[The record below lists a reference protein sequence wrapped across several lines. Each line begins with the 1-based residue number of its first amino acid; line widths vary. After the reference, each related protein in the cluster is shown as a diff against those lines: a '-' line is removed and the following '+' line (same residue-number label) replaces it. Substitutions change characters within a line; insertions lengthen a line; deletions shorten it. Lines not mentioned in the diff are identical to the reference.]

1 MNLNPPGEHELLIFW
16 VGLVT
21 VVALAR
27 LFGLLARKVGQP
39 AVIGELA
46 AGIVLG
52 PSVLGRVAPDVF
64 DWLFPEDDVQTAML
78 FTVAWLG
85 VVFLLVVTGYE
96 TDLALIRRLGR
107 AAGIVS
113 TGSLVVPM
121 VFGLGVGFVMPDL
134 FLGESGDRTVF
145 ALFLAAALSISSLP
159 VIAKILSEMGFMRRD
174 FGQLTL
180 AAGMANDVVGWVLL
194 GIVAGLAQAGSI
206 ELGSI
211 LTTLAGLAVFFGL
224 AFTIGQRA
232 LDWGLKM
239 LRVSRAPVHAA
250 TGLVVLFALGAGAIT
265 QWLGV
270 EAVLGA
276 FVAGVLLGRSR
287 LREHRTI
294 EPIETVTTTFLAP
307 VFFATA
313 GLRVDLGLLGDAEVL
328 LWAGVVLA
336 AASLAKFA
344 GSLAAAR
351 IAGLPGREGAALG
364 IGLNARGAL
373 EIVIATVGLSLGV
386 LNQASYTVI
395 VLMALATSMAAPPL
409 LRRVLANWAGT
420 DEEQERLLR
429 EETLASNIIVRNER
443 VLIPTQGGMN
453 SIMAAQLVD
462 LAWPKEVG
470 VTLATFDPG
479 GGAPDV
485 RVLEDVLHLRTVERR
500 LLGGDDVVHA
510 VLEELRLGYGTAV
523 VGTSAPDDERVLS
536 PFAEQLALRSP
547 VPITLVRRGLDIT
560 SRLPPAYGRVLIPVT
575 GTASSVAAQE
585 LGLAISGA
593 IGTEAILTH
602 VVHHDGAEGDDDDG
616 HGGEGPEVTMGRRRR
631 TWSATEVLSRSG
643 DSARLAGQRLLDDAS
658 ARAATVGARAITA
671 MTDAESTAAG
681 ILQLVDLHETD
692 LVILGATRR
701 DVDGGLFLGHTVE
714 RLLRRCRATIVLVVS
729 PPSERGTAGT

>member
-16 VGLVT
+16 VGLVL

-27 LFGLLARKVGQP
+27 LLGLLARKVGQP

-52 PSVLGRVAPDVF
+52 PSVLGRLAPDVF
-64 DWLFPEDDVQTAML
+64 DWLFPDDDVQTAML
-78 FTVAWLG
+78 FTVSWLG

-121 VFGLGVGFVMPDL
+121 VFGLGVGLVMPDL
-134 FLGESGDRTVF
+134 FVGESGDRTVF

-194 GIVAGLAQAGSI
+194 GIVAGLAQAGAI
-206 ELGSI
+206 EIGSI

-224 AFTIGQRA
+224 AFTVGQRA
-232 LDWGLKM
+232 LDWGLKL
-239 LRVSRAPVHAA
+239 LRVNRAPVHAA
-250 TGLVVLFALGAGAIT
+250 TGLVLLFALGAGAIT

-313 GLRVDLGLLGDAEVL
+313 GLRVDLGLLGDATVL

-344 GSLAAAR
+344 GSLAAAHL
-351 IAGLPGREGAALG
+351 AGLPGREGAALG

-429 EETLASNIIVRNER
+429 EETLAGNIIVRDEP

-453 SIMAAQLVD
+453 SIMAAQIVD

-470 VTLATFDPG
+470 VTLATVDPAG
-479 GGAPDV
+479 DAPDL
-485 RVLEDVLHLRTVERR
+485 RVLEDVLHLRSVERKA
-500 LLGGDDVVHA
+500 LDGEPVEA

-523 VGTSAPDDERVLS
+523 VGTSAPEGDGVLS
-536 PFAEQLALRSP
+536 PFAEELALRSL
-547 VPITLVRRGLDIT
+547 VPITLVRRGLDVN

-575 GTASSVAAQE
+575 GTTSSIAAQE
-585 LGLAISGA
+585 VGLAISGA

-602 VVHHDGAEGDDDDG
+602 VVHHDEEGADDDAA
-616 HGGEGPEVTMGRRRR
+616 GEGADVTGTRRSLRSW
-631 TWSATEVLSRSG
+631 TGTDMLSRSG
-643 DSARLAGQRLLDDAS
+643 GSTRVASQRLLDDAAS
-658 ARAATVGARAITA
+658 RAATVGARAITA
-671 MTDAESTAAG
+671 LTDAESTAAG
-681 ILQLVDLHETD
+681 ILQLVELHETD

-701 DVDGGLFLGHTVE
+701 DVDGRLFLGHTVE
-714 RLLRRCRATIVLVVS
+714 RLLRRCGATIVVVVS
-729 PPSERGTAGT
+729 PPGDRSTKGS

>member
-1 MNLNPPGEHELLIFW
+1 MNLHPPEEHELLVFW
-16 VGLVT
+16 VGLVV

-27 LFGLLARKVGQP
+27 GLGALARKIGQP

-52 PSVLGRVAPDVF
+52 PSVLGRLFPDVF
-64 DWLFPEDDVQTAML
+64 DWLFPPDDVQTAML

-121 VFGLGVGFVMPDL
+121 IFGLGVGFLMPEV
-134 FLGESGDRTVF
+134 FLGTSDDRTVF

-194 GIVAGLAQAGSI
+194 GIVAGLAQAGEI
-206 ELGSI
+206 EIGSI
-211 LTTLAGLAVFFGL
+211 LTTIAGLAIFFGL
-224 AFTIGQRA
+224 AFTIGQRGLDAA
-232 LDWGLKM
+232 LRY
-239 LRVSRAPVHAA
+239 LRVNRAPAHAS
-250 TGLVVLFALGAGAIT
+250 TGLVILFALTAGAIT

-276 FVAGVLLGRSR
+276 FVAGVLFGRSR
-287 LREHRTI
+287 LRDHRTI

-328 LWAGVVLA
+328 LWAGIVLA
-336 AASLAKFA
+336 AASLAKFF
-344 GSLAAAR
+344 GSVIAAR
-351 IAGLPGREGAALG
+351 IAGLPNREGAALG

-420 DEEQERLLR
+420 DEEQERLLK
-429 EETLASNIIVRNER
+429 EETLASNLIVRNEP
-443 VLIPTQGGMN
+443 VLLPTRGGMN
-453 SIMAAQLVD
+453 SIMAAQIVE
-462 LAWPKEVG
+462 LAWPEEVG
-470 VTLATFDPG
+470 VTLATVDASG
-479 GGAPDV
+479 DAPNV
-485 RVLEDVLHLRTVERR
+485 RVLEDVLHLRTVERK
-500 LLGGDDVVHA
+500 LLTEEDA
-510 VLEELRLGYGTAV
+510 VDALVEELRLGYGTAII
-523 VGTSAPDDERVLS
+523 GTSAPADDRVLS
-536 PFAEQLALRSP
+536 PFVEELALRTP
-547 VPITLVRRGLDIT
+547 VPLMVVRRGLDIQ

-575 GTASSVAAQE
+575 GTASSIAAQE
-585 LGLAISGA
+585 VGFAISA
-593 IGTEAILTH
+593 SIGTEAILTH
-602 VVHHDGAEGDDDDG
+602 VVHHDDEPGD
-616 HGGEGPEVTMGRRRR
+616 GGPPRRV
-631 TWSATEVLSRSG
+631 WGATEVLSRAT
-643 DSARLAGQRLLDDAS
+643 DSTRTAGQSLLDDA
-658 ARAATVGARAITA
+658 AIRATNLGARAIVALTE
-671 MTDAESTAAG
+671 AESTAAG
-681 ILQLVDLHETD
+681 ILELADLRDAD
-692 LVILGATRR
+692 LVIVGATRR

-714 RLLRRCRATIVLVVS
+714 RLLRRCRATVVVVVS
-729 PPSERGTAGT
+729 PAERTPTA

>member
-16 VGLVT
+16 VGLVV

-27 LFGLLARKVGQP
+27 GLGLLARKIGQP

-52 PSVLGRVAPDVF
+52 PSVLGRLAPDTF
-64 DWLFPEDDVQTAML
+64 EWLFPADDVQTAML

-85 VVFLLVVTGYE
+85 VVMLLVVTGYE

-121 VFGLGVGFVMPDL
+121 VFGLGVGLVMPTL
-134 FLGESGDRTVF
+134 FLGEQGDRTVF

-206 ELGSI
+206 EIGAI
-211 LTTLAGLAVFFGL
+211 LTTLAGLALFFGL
-224 AFTIGQRA
+224 AFTLGQRA
-232 LDWGLKM
+232 LDWGLK
-239 LRVSRAPVHAA
+239 LLLVTRAPVHAA
-250 TGLVVLFALGAGAIT
+250 TGLVILFALAAGAIT

-287 LREHRTI
+287 LRNHKTI
-294 EPIETVTTTFLAP
+294 EPIESLTTTFLAP

-313 GLRVDLGLLGDAEVL
+313 GLRVDLGLLGDPEVL
-328 LWAGVVLA
+328 LWAGIVLA

-344 GSLAAAR
+344 GSLAAAH

-429 EETLASNIIVRNER
+429 EETLAGNIIVRNER

-470 VTLATFDPG
+470 VTLATVDDAG
-479 GGAPDV
+479 DAPNL
-485 RVLEDVLHLRTVERR
+485 RVLEDVLHLRPVERR
-500 LLGGDDVVHA
+500 LLGEGAVVDA
-510 VLEELRLGYGTAV
+510 LVEELRLGYGTAV
-523 VGTSAPDDERVLS
+523 IGTSSPDGDDRGLS
-536 PFAEQLALRSP
+536 PLAEELALRSP
-547 VPITLVRRGLDIT
+547 VPVTVVRRGLDVT

-575 GTASSVAAQE
+575 GTPSSVAAQE
-585 LGLAISGA
+585 VGLAISGA

-602 VVHHDGAEGDDDDG
+602 VVHHDG
-616 HGGEGPEVTMGRRRR
+616 GEEPDEEVGRRSRR
-631 TWSATEVLSRSG
+631 WTGPDVLHRSG
-643 DSARLAGQRLLDDAS
+643 DTTRIAGQRMLDDAA

-671 MTDAESTAAG
+671 ITDAESTAAG
-681 ILQLVDLHETD
+681 ILQLVELHETD
-692 LVILGATRR
+692 LVIVGATRR
-701 DVDGGLFLGHTVE
+701 DVDGRLFLGHTVE
-714 RLLRRCRATIVLVVS
+714 RLLRRCGATIVVVVS
-729 PPSERGTAGT
+729 PSDRTGGPDA

>member
-1 MNLNPPGEHELLIFW
+1 MNLHPPEEHELLVFW
-16 VGLVT
+16 VGLV
-21 VVALAR
+21 VVVVLAR
-27 LFGLLARKVGQP
+27 VLGLLARKVGQP

-52 PSVLGRVAPDVF
+52 PSILGRVAPDVF
-64 DWLFPEDDVQTAML
+64 DWLFPPDDVQTAML

-121 VFGLGVGFVMPDL
+121 IFGLAVGFVMPEL
-134 FLGESGDRTVF
+134 FLGASEDRTVF

-159 VIAKILSEMGFMRRD
+159 VIAKILGDMGFMRRD

-194 GIVAGLAQAGSI
+194 GVVAGLAAAGSI
-206 ELGSI
+206 AIGSI
-211 LTTLAGLAVFFGL
+211 LTTLAGLALFFAL
-224 AFTIGQRA
+224 AFTVGQRG
-232 LDWGLKM
+232 LDATLRL
-239 LRVSRAPVHAA
+239 LRVRRAPIHAS
-250 TGLVVLFALGAGAIT
+250 TGVVIVFALGAGAVT

-287 LREHRTI
+287 LRDERTI

-313 GLRVDLGLLGDAEVL
+313 GLRVDLGLLGDPEVL
-328 LWAGVVLA
+328 LWAVIVVA

-344 GSLAAAR
+344 GSMIAAR
-351 IAGLPGREGAALG
+351 VAGLPNREGAALG

-386 LNQASYTVI
+386 LNQASYTVV

-409 LRRVLANWAGT
+409 LRRALRGWAGT
-420 DEEQERLLR
+420 DQEQERLQR
-429 EETLASNIIVRNER
+429 EETLASNIIVRSEP
-443 VLIPTQGGMN
+443 VLLPTRGGMN
-453 SIMAAQLVD
+453 SIMAAQLID
-462 LAWPKEVG
+462 LAWPEDVP
-470 VTLATFDPG
+470 VTLATVDPHG
-479 GGAPDV
+479 DAPNV
-485 RVLEDVLHLRTVERR
+485 RVLEDVLHLRPVERKLR
-500 LLGGDDVVHA
+500 TDDDVVESL
-510 VLEELRLGYGTAV
+510 LEELRLGYGTAV
-523 VGTSAPDDERVLS
+523 IGTSAPADEDRVLS
-536 PFAEQLALRSP
+536 PLAEELALRSP
-547 VPITLVRRGLDIT
+547 VPVMLVRRGLDVT
-560 SRLPPAYGRVLIPVT
+560 SRLPPAYGRVLIPVA
-575 GTASSVAAQE
+575 GTSSSLAAQE
-585 LGLAISGA
+585 VGLAISA
-593 IGTEAILTH
+593 SIGTEAILTH
-602 VVHHDGAEGDDDDG
+602 VVHHDEKEEAS
-616 HGGEGPEVTMGRRRR
+616 RARR
-631 TWSATEVLSRSG
+631 TWAGTDVLARPGGATR
-643 DSARLAGQRLLDDAS
+643 AAAQQLLDDAV
-658 ARAATVGARAITA
+658 AKAANLGARAFTA
-671 MTDAESTAAG
+671 LTEAESTAAG

-701 DVDGGLFLGHTVE
+701 DTEGGLFLGHTVE
-714 RLLRRCRATIVLVVS
+714 RLLRRCGATIVVVVS
-729 PPSERGTAGT
+729 PPERGQNGD

>member
-1 MNLNPPGEHELLIFW
+1 MNLNPPGEHELLVFW
-16 VGLVT
+16 VGLVV

-27 LFGLLARKVGQP
+27 GLGLLARKVGQP

-52 PSVLGRVAPDVF
+52 PSVLGRLAPDAF
-64 DWLFPEDDVQTAML
+64 EWLFPADDVQTAML

-85 VVFLLVVTGYE
+85 VVMLLVVTGYE

-121 VFGLGVGFVMPDL
+121 VFGLGVGLVMPTL
-134 FLGESGDRTVF
+134 FLGEQGDRTVF

-206 ELGSI
+206 EIGAI
-211 LTTLAGLAVFFGL
+211 LTTLAGLALFFGL
-224 AFTIGQRA
+224 AFTLGQRA
-232 LDWGLKM
+232 LDWGLK
-239 LRVSRAPVHAA
+239 LLLVARAPVHAA
-250 TGLVVLFALGAGAIT
+250 TGLVILFALAAGAIT

-287 LREHRTI
+287 LRNHKTI
-294 EPIETVTTTFLAP
+294 EPIESLTTTFLAP

-313 GLRVDLGLLGDAEVL
+313 GLRVDLGLLGDPEVL
-328 LWAGVVLA
+328 LWAGIVLA

-344 GSLAAAR
+344 GSLAAAQ

-429 EETLASNIIVRNER
+429 EETLAGNIIVRNER

-470 VTLATFDPG
+470 VTLATVDEAG
-479 GGAPDV
+479 DAPNL
-485 RVLEDVLHLRTVERR
+485 RVLEDVLHLRPLERR
-500 LLGGDDVVHA
+500 LLGEGAVVDA
-510 VLEELRLGYGTAV
+510 LVEELRLGYGTAV
-523 VGTSAPDDERVLS
+523 IGTSSPEGDDRGLS
-536 PFAEQLALRSP
+536 PVAEELALRSP
-547 VPITLVRRGLDIT
+547 VPVTVVRRGLDVT

-575 GTASSVAAQE
+575 GTPSSIAAQE
-585 LGLAISGA
+585 VGLAISGA

-602 VVHHDGAEGDDDDG
+602 VVHHDGGEEPDD
-616 HGGEGPEVTMGRRRR
+616 EVGRRPRR
-631 TWSATEVLSRSG
+631 WTGPDVLHRSG
-643 DSARLAGQRLLDDAS
+643 DTTRIAGQQMLDDAA

-671 MTDAESTAAG
+671 ITDAESTAAG
-681 ILQLVDLHETD
+681 ILQLVELHETD
-692 LVILGATRR
+692 LVIVGATRR
-701 DVDGGLFLGHTVE
+701 DVDGRLFLGHTVE
-714 RLLRRCRATIVLVVS
+714 RLLRRCGATIVVVVS
-729 PPSERGTAGT
+729 PSDRTGGPDA

>member
-16 VGLVT
+16 VGLVL

-27 LFGLLARKVGQP
+27 GLGLLARKVGQP

-52 PSVLGRVAPDVF
+52 PSVLGRLAPDAF
-64 DWLFPEDDVQTAML
+64 EWLFPADDVQTAML

-85 VVFLLVVTGYE
+85 VVMLLVVTGYE
-96 TDLALIRRLGR
+96 TDLNLIRRLGR

-121 VFGLGVGFVMPDL
+121 VFGLGVGLVMPSL
-134 FLGESGDRTVF
+134 FLGEQGDRTVF

-194 GIVAGLAQAGSI
+194 GIVAGLAQAGAI
-206 ELGSI
+206 EVGAI
-211 LTTLAGLAVFFGL
+211 LTTLAGLAIFFGL
-224 AFTIGQRA
+224 AFTVGQRA
-232 LDWGLKM
+232 LDWGLK
-239 LRVSRAPVHAA
+239 LLLVARAPVHAA
-250 TGLVVLFALGAGAIT
+250 TGLVILFALGAGAIT

-287 LREHRTI
+287 LRNHKTI
-294 EPIETVTTTFLAP
+294 EPIESVTTTFLAP

-313 GLRVDLGLLGDAEVL
+313 GLRVDLGLLGDPEVL
-328 LWAGVVLA
+328 LWAGIVLA

-344 GSLAAAR
+344 GSLAAAHL
-351 IAGLPGREGAALG
+351 AGLPGREGAALG

-409 LRRVLANWAGT
+409 LRRVLAGWAGT

-429 EETLASNIIVRNER
+429 EETLAANIIVRDEP

-470 VTLATFDPG
+470 VTLATVDARG
-479 GGAPDV
+479 DAPNL
-485 RVLEDVLHLRTVERR
+485 RVLEDVLHLRPVERH
-500 LLGGDDVVHA
+500 LLSGDDVVDA
-510 VLEELRLGYGTAV
+510 LVEELRLGYGTAV
-523 VGTSAPDDERVLS
+523 VGTSSPEGDRVLS
-536 PFAEQLALRSP
+536 PLAEELALRSP
-547 VPITLVRRGLDIT
+547 VPVTVVRRGLDIT

-575 GTASSVAAQE
+575 GTPSSIAAQE
-585 LGLAISGA
+585 VGLAISGA

-602 VVHHDGAEGDDDDG
+602 VVHHDG
-616 HGGEGPEVTMGRRRR
+616 GEEPEADAGRRSRR
-631 TWSATEVLSRSG
+631 WTGPDVLSRAG
-643 DSARLAGQRLLDDAS
+643 DTTRVAGQQMLDDAA

-671 MTDAESTAAG
+671 ITDAESTAAG
-681 ILQLVDLHETD
+681 ILQLVELHETD
-692 LVILGATRR
+692 LVIVGATRR
-701 DVDGGLFLGHTVE
+701 DVDGRLFLGHTVE
-714 RLLRRCRATIVLVVS
+714 RLLRRCGATIVVVVS
-729 PPSERGTAGT
+729 PSDRTGGVEG

>member
-16 VGLVT
+16 VGLVA

-27 LFGLLARKVGQP
+27 LLGLLARKVGQP
-39 AVIGELA
+39 PVIGELA

-52 PSVLGRVAPDVF
+52 PSVLGRLAPDVF
-64 DWLFPEDDVQTAML
+64 DWLFPDDDVQTAML
-78 FTVAWLG
+78 FTVSWLG
-85 VVFLLVVTGYE
+85 VVCLLVVTGYE

-121 VFGLGVGFVMPDL
+121 AFGLGVGLVMPDL
-134 FLGESGDRTVF
+134 FVGGSGDRTVF

-159 VIAKILSEMGFMRRD
+159 VIAKILGEMGFMRRD

-194 GIVAGLAQAGSI
+194 GIVAGLAQAGAI
-206 ELGSI
+206 EVGSI

-224 AFTIGQRA
+224 AFTVGQRA
-232 LDWGLKM
+232 LDWGLTR
-239 LRVSRAPVHAA
+239 LRVARAPVHAT
-250 TGLVVLFALGAGAIT
+250 TGLVLLFALGAGAIT

-287 LREHRTI
+287 LRDHRTI
-294 EPIETVTTTFLAP
+294 EPVETMTTTFLAP

-313 GLRVDLGLLGDAEVL
+313 GLRVDLGLLGDPEVL
-328 LWAGVVLA
+328 LWAGIVLL

-344 GSLAAAR
+344 GSVLAAR

-429 EETLASNIIVRNER
+429 EETLASNIIVRNEP

-453 SIMAAQLVD
+453 SIMAAQVVD

-470 VTLATFDPG
+470 VTLATVAPG
-479 GGAPDV
+479 GDPPDV
-485 RVLEDVLHLRTVERR
+485 RVLEDVLHLRSVERR
-500 LLGGDDVVHA
+500 LLGEDDVA
-510 VLEELRLGYGTAV
+510 DAILEELRLGYGTAV
-523 VGTSAPDDERVLS
+523 VGTSAPEGDRVLS
-536 PFAEQLALRSP
+536 PLAEELALRSH
-547 VPITLVRRGLDIT
+547 VPLTVVRRGLDVQ
-560 SRLPPAYGRVLIPVT
+560 SRLPPAYARVLIPVT
-575 GTASSVAAQE
+575 GTASSIASQE
-585 LGLAISGA
+585 VGLAISGA

-602 VVHHDGAEGDDDDG
+602 VVHHDRPEGDDDDLSG
-616 HGGEGPEVTMGRRRR
+616 GRRPRR
-631 TWSATEVLSRSG
+631 PWSGTEVLSRSG
-643 DSARLAGQRLLDDAS
+643 DSTRIAGQQLLDDAA
-658 ARAATVGARAITA
+658 ARAATVGARAVTA

-701 DVDGGLFLGHTVE
+701 DVDGRLFLGHTVE
-714 RLLRRCRATIVLVVS
+714 RLLRRCGATMVVVVS
-729 PPSERGTAGT
+729 PPSERGTT

>member
-16 VGLVT
+16 VGLVV

-27 LFGLLARKVGQP
+27 GLGLLARKVGQP

-52 PSVLGRVAPDVF
+52 PSVLGRLAPDAF
-64 DWLFPEDDVQTAML
+64 EWLFPADDVQTAML

-85 VVFLLVVTGYE
+85 VVMLLVVTGYE

-121 VFGLGVGFVMPDL
+121 VFGLGVGLVMPAA
-134 FLGESGDRTVF
+134 FLGEQGDRTVF

-194 GIVAGLAQAGSI
+194 GIVAGLAQAGAI
-206 ELGSI
+206 EIGAI
-211 LTTLAGLAVFFGL
+211 LTTLAGLALFFGL
-224 AFTIGQRA
+224 AFTVGQRA
-232 LDWGLKM
+232 LDWSLK
-239 LRVSRAPVHAA
+239 LLLVARAPVHAA
-250 TGLVVLFALGAGAIT
+250 TGLMILFALAAGAIT

-287 LREHRTI
+287 LRNHKTI
-294 EPIETVTTTFLAP
+294 EPIESLTTTFLAP

-313 GLRVDLGLLGDAEVL
+313 GLRVDLGLLGDPEVL
-328 LWAGVVLA
+328 LWAGIVLA

-344 GSLAAAR
+344 GSLVAAH

-429 EETLASNIIVRNER
+429 EETLAGNIIVRNER

-470 VTLATFDPG
+470 VTLATVDPTG
-479 GGAPDV
+479 DAPNL
-485 RVLEDVLHLRTVERR
+485 RVLEDVLHLRPVERR
-500 LLGGDDVVHA
+500 LLSDGEVVDA
-510 VLEELRLGYGTAV
+510 LVEELRLGYGTAV
-523 VGTSAPDDERVLS
+523 IGTSSPEGDDRGLS
-536 PFAEQLALRSP
+536 PLAEELALRSP
-547 VPITLVRRGLDIT
+547 VPVTVVRRGLDVT

-575 GTASSVAAQE
+575 GTPSSIAAQE
-585 LGLAISGA
+585 VGLAISGA

-602 VVHHDGAEGDDDDG
+602 VVHHDG
-616 HGGEGPEVTMGRRRR
+616 GEEPDEEVGRRPRR
-631 TWSATEVLSRSG
+631 WSGPDVLHRSG
-643 DSARLAGQRLLDDAS
+643 DTTRIAGQQMLDDAA

-671 MTDAESTAAG
+671 ITDAESTAAG

-692 LVILGATRR
+692 LVIVGATRR
-701 DVDGGLFLGHTVE
+701 DVDGRLFLGHTVE
-714 RLLRRCRATIVLVVS
+714 RLLRRCGATIVVVVS
-729 PPSERGTAGT
+729 PSDRTGGPDA

>member
-1 MNLNPPGEHELLIFW
+1 MNLSPPGEHELLIFW
-16 VGLVT
+16 VGLVV

-27 LFGLLARKVGQP
+27 GLGLLARKVGQP

-52 PSVLGRVAPDVF
+52 PSVLGRLFPDVF
-64 DWLFPEDDVQTAML
+64 GWLFPPDDVQTAML

-85 VVFLLVVTGYE
+85 MVFLLVVTGYE

-121 VFGLGVGFVMPDL
+121 VFGLAVGFVMPDL
-134 FLGESGDRTVF
+134 FLGVSDDRTVF

-159 VIAKILSEMGFMRRD
+159 VIAKILGEMGFMRRD

-194 GIVAGLAQAGSI
+194 GIVAGLAQAGAI
-206 ELGSI
+206 EVGSI
-211 LTTLAGLAVFFGL
+211 LTTLAGLTLFFAL
-224 AFTIGQRA
+224 AFTVGQRG
-232 LDWGLKM
+232 LDAVLKT
-239 LRVSRAPVHAA
+239 LRVRRAPVHAS
-250 TGLVVLFALGAGAIT
+250 TGVMVLFALALGAVT

-287 LREHRTI
+287 LRDERTI

-313 GLRVDLGLLGDAEVL
+313 GLRVDLGLLGDPEVL

-336 AASLAKFA
+336 AASIAKFA
-344 GSLAAAR
+344 GSMVAAR
-351 IAGLPGREGAALG
+351 MAGLPSREGAALG

-386 LNQASYTVI
+386 LNQASYTVV

-409 LRRVLANWAGT
+409 LRRVLKGWAGT
-420 DEEQERLLR
+420 DEEQQRLLR
-429 EETLASNIIVRNER
+429 EETLASNIIVRDEP
-443 VLIPTQGGMN
+443 VLLPTRGGMN
-453 SIMAAQLVD
+453 SIMAAQLIE
-462 LAWPKEVG
+462 LAWPEDVG
-470 VTLATFDPG
+470 VTLTTVDAAGD
-479 GGAPDV
+479 APNL
-485 RVLEDVLHLRTVERR
+485 RVLEDVLHLRPVERKLR
-500 LLGGDDVVHA
+500 TDDDVA
-510 VLEELRLGYGTAV
+510 ESLLEELRLGYGAAV
-523 VGTSAPDDERVLS
+523 IGTSAPDDQSRVLS
-536 PFAEQLALRSP
+536 PLAEELALRSP
-547 VPITLVRRGLDIT
+547 VPVMIVRRGLDVHG
-560 SRLPPAYGRVLIPVT
+560 RLPPAYGRVLIPVT
-575 GTASSVAAQE
+575 GTASSLAAQE
-585 LGLAISGA
+585 VGLAISA
-593 IGTEAILTH
+593 SIGTEAILTH
-602 VVHHDGAEGDDDDG
+602 VVHHDEPDDG
-616 HGGEGPEVTMGRRRR
+616 ARSGRRAWAGADVLARPGG
-631 TWSATEVLSRSG
+631 ATREAATG
-643 DSARLAGQRLLDDAS
+643 LLDGAL
-658 ARAATVGARAITA
+658 AKAANLGARAVTA
-671 MTDAESTAAG
+671 LTEAESTAAG
-681 ILQLVDLHETD
+681 ILELTDLHQTD

-714 RLLRRCRATIVLVVS
+714 RLLRRCGATIVVVVS
-729 PPSERGTAGT
+729 PTDRKASSNGDGG

>member
-16 VGLVT
+16 VGLVV

-27 LFGLLARKVGQP
+27 GLGLLARKVGQP

-52 PSVLGRVAPDVF
+52 PSVLGRLAPDAF
-64 DWLFPEDDVQTAML
+64 EWLFPADDVQTAML

-85 VVFLLVVTGYE
+85 VVMLLVVTGYE

-121 VFGLGVGFVMPDL
+121 VFGLGVGLVMPSL

-206 ELGSI
+206 EIGAI
-211 LTTLAGLAVFFGL
+211 LTTLAGLALFFGL

-232 LDWGLKM
+232 LDWGLK
-239 LRVSRAPVHAA
+239 LLLVARAPVHAA
-250 TGLVVLFALGAGAIT
+250 TGLVILFALAAGAIT

-287 LREHRTI
+287 LRNHKTI
-294 EPIETVTTTFLAP
+294 EPIESLTTTFLAP

-313 GLRVDLGLLGDAEVL
+313 GLRVDLGLLGDPEVL
-328 LWAGVVLA
+328 LWAGIVLA

-344 GSLAAAR
+344 GSIVAAK
-351 IAGLPGREGAALG
+351 IAGLPNREGAALG

-409 LRRVLANWAGT
+409 LRRVLSGWAGT

-429 EETLASNIIVRNER
+429 EETLAANIIVRNEP
-443 VLIPTQGGMN
+443 VLIPTRGGMN

-470 VTLATFDPG
+470 VTLATVDATG
-479 GGAPDV
+479 DAPNL
-485 RVLEDVLHLRTVERR
+485 RVLEDVLHLRSVERR
-500 LLGGDDVVHA
+500 LLGDDDVVDA
-510 VLEELRLGYGTAV
+510 LVEELRLGYGTAV
-523 VGTSAPDDERVLS
+523 IGTSSPDGDRVLS
-536 PFAEQLALRSP
+536 PIAEELALRSP
-547 VPITLVRRGLDIT
+547 VPVTVVRRGLDVT

-575 GTASSVAAQE
+575 GTPSSIAAQE
-585 LGLAISGA
+585 VGLAISGA

-602 VVHHDGAEGDDDDG
+602 VVHHDGGEEPDEGN
-616 HGGEGPEVTMGRRRR
+616 VRR
-631 TWSATEVLSRSG
+631 TRRWGGPDVLHRGG
-643 DSARLAGQRLLDDAS
+643 DTTRIAGQQMLDDAA

-671 MTDAESTAAG
+671 ITDAESTAAG
-681 ILQLVDLHETD
+681 ILQLVELHETD
-692 LVILGATRR
+692 LVIVGATRR
-701 DVDGGLFLGHTVE
+701 DVDGRLFLGHTVE
-714 RLLRRCRATIVLVVS
+714 RLLRRCGATIVVVVS
-729 PPSERGTAGT
+729 PSDRSNPPDA

>member
-16 VGLVT
+16 VGLVV

-27 LFGLLARKVGQP
+27 GLGLLARKVGQP

-52 PSVLGRVAPDVF
+52 PSVLGRLAPDAF
-64 DWLFPEDDVQTAML
+64 EWLFPADDVQTAML

-85 VVFLLVVTGYE
+85 VVMLLVVTGYE

-121 VFGLGVGFVMPDL
+121 VFGLGVGLVMPTL
-134 FLGESGDRTVF
+134 FLGEQGDRTVF

-194 GIVAGLAQAGSI
+194 GVVAGLAQAGSI
-206 ELGSI
+206 EIGAI
-211 LTTLAGLAVFFGL
+211 LTTLAGLALFFGL
-224 AFTIGQRA
+224 AFTVGQRA
-232 LDWGLKM
+232 LDWGLK
-239 LRVSRAPVHAA
+239 LLLVARAPVHAA
-250 TGLVVLFALGAGAIT
+250 TGLVILFALAAGAIT

-287 LREHRTI
+287 LRSHKTI
-294 EPIETVTTTFLAP
+294 EPIESLTTTFLAP

-313 GLRVDLGLLGDAEVL
+313 GLRVDLGLLGDPEVL
-328 LWAGVVLA
+328 LWAGIVLA

-344 GSLAAAR
+344 GSLAAAH

-409 LRRVLANWAGT
+409 LRRVLAGWAGT

-429 EETLASNIIVRNER
+429 EETLAANIIVRNEP

-462 LAWPKEVG
+462 LAWPKQVG
-470 VTLATFDPG
+470 VTLATVDPAG
-479 GGAPDV
+479 DAPNL
-485 RVLEDVLHLRTVERR
+485 RVLEDVLHLRSVERR
-500 LLGGDDVVHA
+500 LLSDGDVVDA
-510 VLEELRLGYGTAV
+510 LVEELRLGYGTAV
-523 VGTSAPDDERVLS
+523 IGTSSPEGDRVLS
-536 PFAEQLALRSP
+536 PIAEELALRSP
-547 VPITLVRRGLDIT
+547 VPVTVVRRGLDIT

-575 GTASSVAAQE
+575 GTPSSVAAQE
-585 LGLAISGA
+585 VGLAISGA

-602 VVHHDGAEGDDDDG
+602 VVHHDG
-616 HGGEGPEVTMGRRRR
+616 GEESDEEAGRRPRR
-631 TWSATEVLSRSG
+631 WSGPDVLHRTGSTTRV
-643 DSARLAGQRLLDDAS
+643 AGQQMLDDAA
-658 ARAATVGARAITA
+658 ARAVTVGARAITA
-671 MTDAESTAAG
+671 ITDAESTAAG

-692 LVILGATRR
+692 LVIVGATRR
-701 DVDGGLFLGHTVE
+701 DVDGKLFLGHTVE
-714 RLLRRCRATIVLVVS
+714 RLLRRCGATIVVVVS
-729 PPSERGTAGT
+729 PSDRTGGPDA

>member
-16 VGLVT
+16 VGLVV

-27 LFGLLARKVGQP
+27 GLGLLARKVGQP

-52 PSVLGRVAPDVF
+52 PSVLGRLAPDAF
-64 DWLFPEDDVQTAML
+64 EWLFPADDVQTAML

-85 VVFLLVVTGYE
+85 VVMLLVVTGYE

-121 VFGLGVGFVMPDL
+121 VFGLGVGLVMPTL
-134 FLGESGDRTVF
+134 FLGEQGDRTVF

-206 ELGSI
+206 EVGAI
-211 LTTLAGLAVFFGL
+211 LTTLAGLALFFGL
-224 AFTIGQRA
+224 AFTVGQRA
-232 LDWGLKM
+232 LDWGLK
-239 LRVSRAPVHAA
+239 LLLVARAPAHAA
-250 TGLVVLFALGAGAIT
+250 TGLVILFALGAGAIT

-287 LREHRTI
+287 LRNHKTI
-294 EPIETVTTTFLAP
+294 EPIESLTTTFLAP

-313 GLRVDLGLLGDAEVL
+313 GLRVDLGLLGDPEVL
-328 LWAGVVLA
+328 LWAGIVLA

-344 GSLAAAR
+344 GSLAAAHL
-351 IAGLPGREGAALG
+351 AGLPGREGAALG

-429 EETLASNIIVRNER
+429 EETLAGNIIVRNER

-470 VTLATFDPG
+470 VTLATVDEAG
-479 GGAPDV
+479 DAPNL
-485 RVLEDVLHLRTVERR
+485 RVLEDVLHLRPVERR
-500 LLGGDDVVHA
+500 LLGEGAVVDA
-510 VLEELRLGYGTAV
+510 LVEELRLGYGTAV
-523 VGTSAPDDERVLS
+523 IGTSSPEGDDRGLS
-536 PFAEQLALRSP
+536 PLAEELALRSP
-547 VPITLVRRGLDIT
+547 VPVTVVRRGLDVT

-575 GTASSVAAQE
+575 GTPSSIAAQE
-585 LGLAISGA
+585 VGLAISGA

-602 VVHHDGAEGDDDDG
+602 VVHHDG
-616 HGGEGPEVTMGRRRR
+616 GEESDEEVGRRTRR
-631 TWSATEVLSRSG
+631 WPGPDVLHRSG
-643 DSARLAGQRLLDDAS
+643 DTTRIAGQQMLDDAA

-671 MTDAESTAAG
+671 ITDAESTAAG
-681 ILQLVDLHETD
+681 ILQLVELHETD
-692 LVILGATRR
+692 LVIVGATRR
-701 DVDGGLFLGHTVE
+701 DVDGRLFLGHTVE
-714 RLLRRCRATIVLVVS
+714 RLLRRCGATIVVVVS
-729 PPSERGTAGT
+729 PSDRTGGPDA